1 MNDQAFTLAHAF
13 TARWEGGLSDHE
25 ADPGGI
31 TNHGISLRWV
41 TDLARQAR
49 AQCLRDARQCDTCP
63 RRTGPDCDYF
73 SLDLD
78 NDGDIDADDIRAC
91 TRAQAARLFRRH
103 FWDALDCG
111 RLPLPL
117 AVTLYDGAVNMGP
130 GRAVKQLQEALNA
143 TGESQLDQYSPIAED
158 GIMGPETREL
168 ARALADVHLEWYAAR
183 SSLRLRDAF
192 YRRLAAGRPAMK
204 VFLQGWRNRV
214 KALGQ
219 HLADLEREAQ

>member
-1 MNDQAFTLAHAF
+1 MRDNFTLAHTF

-41 TDLARQAR
+41 TDLARQAKER
-49 AQCLRDARQCDTCP
+49 CLRDARQCDTCP

-91 TRAQAARLFRRH
+91 TKEQAARLFRRH
-103 FWDALDCG
+103 FWEALGCD

-117 AVTLYDGAVNMGP
+117 AVTLYDGAVNMGAS
-130 GRAVKQLQEALNA
+130 RAVKQLQEAMNA
-143 TGESQLDQYSPIAED
+143 TGETQLDHTPPSPRTASWARTPASWPTRWPTCIWTGTRPEAACACGTPSIAVW
-158 GIMGPETREL
+158 P
-168 ARALADVHLEWYAAR
+168 
-183 SSLRLRDAF
+183 
-192 YRRLAAGRPAMK
+192 RPA
-204 VFLQGWRNRV
+204 RP
-214 KALGQ
+214 
-219 HLADLEREAQ
+219 

>member
-1 MNDQAFTLAHAF
+1 MRDNFTLAHTF

-31 TNHGISLRWV
+31 TNPGISLRWV
-41 TDLARQAR
+41 TDLARQAKER
-49 AQCLRDARQCDTCP
+49 CLRDARQCDTCP

-91 TRAQAARLFRRH
+91 TKEQAARLFRRH
-103 FWDALDCG
+103 FWEALGCD

-117 AVTLYDGAVNMGP
+117 AVTLYDGAVNMGAS
-130 GRAVKQLQEALNA
+130 RAVKQLQEAMNA
-143 TGESQLDQYSPIAED
+143 TGETQLDHYSPIAED
-158 GIMGPETREL
+158 GIMGPDTREL
-168 ARALADVHLEWYAAR
+168 ANALADVHLDWYAAR

-192 YRRLAAGRPAMK
+192 YRRLAASRPSMK
-204 VFLQGWRNRV
+204 VFLTGWRNRV
-214 KALGQ
+214 KALHQ

>member
-1 MNDQAFTLAHAF
+1 MRDNFTLAHTF

-41 TDLARQAR
+41 TDLARQAKER
-49 AQCLRDARQCDTCP
+49 CLRDARQCDTCP

-91 TRAQAARLFRRH
+91 TKEQAARLFRRH
-103 FWDALDCG
+103 FWEALGCD

-117 AVTLYDGAVNMGP
+117 AVTLYDGAVNMGAS
-130 GRAVKQLQEALNA
+130 RAVKQLHERHGRDPARPLLPHRRGRHHGPGHPRAGQRAGRRASGLVR
-143 TGESQLDQYSPIAED
+143 
-158 GIMGPETREL
+158 GPEQP
-168 ARALADVHLEWYAAR
+168 APA
-183 SSLRLRDAF
+183 
-192 YRRLAAGRPAMK
+192 RRLLSPSGRVPP
-204 VFLQGWRNRV
+204 VHEGLPDGLNSTS
-214 KALGQ
+214 
-219 HLADLEREAQ
+219 